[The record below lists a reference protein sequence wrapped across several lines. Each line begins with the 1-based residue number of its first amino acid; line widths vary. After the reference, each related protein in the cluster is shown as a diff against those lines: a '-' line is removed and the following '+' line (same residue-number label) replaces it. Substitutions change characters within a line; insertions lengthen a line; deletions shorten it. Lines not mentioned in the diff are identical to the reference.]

1 MEVNKTPKEGAPA
14 YPLCKGDM
22 KENEEVVAPPSTVP
36 DTPVLENIKRLICSS
51 GRQEKAMRGESQV
64 EDARSE
70 RTRSERTKQ
79 EAGYDEETCNIG
91 ESAQQNDV
99 PTYEGSL
106 FILAIRFRW
115 NLG

>member
-1 MEVNKTPKEGAPA
+1 MDMLMPKNDKTKEAGNENIKA
-14 YPLCKGDM
+14 DI

-64 EDARSE
+64 ED
-70 RTRSERTKQ
+70 TRCETKQ
-79 EAGYDEETCNIG
+79 KAGDEETCVG
-91 ESAQQNDV
+91 ESAQQNV
-99 PTYEGSL
+99 PTYKGSL